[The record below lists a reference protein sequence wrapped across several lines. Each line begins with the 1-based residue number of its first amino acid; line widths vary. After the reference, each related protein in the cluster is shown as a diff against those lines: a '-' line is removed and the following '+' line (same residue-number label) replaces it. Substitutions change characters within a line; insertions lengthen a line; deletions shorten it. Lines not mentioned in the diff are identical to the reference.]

1 MNRLVVHHLYAR
13 SAFDLSN
20 NRNHGAA
27 TDVAPS
33 PPPNAPAF
41 QFAGGASEVRVSPSA
56 TLENIGA
63 VRAVVTF
70 NLDPGGPL
78 NRRYNLMEGHL
89 SFALF
94 VNSDG
99 SVTGTILDRDG

>member
-20 NRNHGAA
+20 NRNRGAA
-27 TDVAPS
+27 MDVTPAAPPYAPS
-33 PPPNAPAF
+33 F
-41 QFAGGASEVRVSPSA
+41 QFNGGASQVRVASSP

-70 NLDPGGPL
+70 NLWNVPG
-78 NRRYNLMEGHL
+78 
-89 SFALF
+89 
-94 VNSDG
+94 
-99 SVTGTILDRDG
+99 